1 MGARDVQTF
10 FLRLGLPAVSFERKP
25 TAYFAAW
32 DQTLSSGISQGARY
46 MGPVIPTGAP
56 AQQSLTTTWAAVP
69 AATNHKL
76 GFAQLLSD
84 PLQARS
90 IPAGRWEVS
99 YAVRLANA
107 SATLQWQPYC
117 ALYVIDGIYGTIR
130 GTIFNIQGITGGAF
144 NSTDERTVINQ
155 LIPGVAVNII
165 DGDFLALEIALEVQ
179 NSGGAPVVPQASVFA
194 DGTIP
199 IISIGDITASPLAL
213 LRAPVVLTHLLPEP
227 YEPPEPTMTFDR
239 ARTRAID
246 WFPPDTFHEFERADT
261 GPVSPDSE
269 LMDWWAEIFKR
280 LFWDLI
286 DIWER
291 EMDPSRAVLKLFDWK
306 ALFQIVASPTKLAD
320 LRALVIARLREYG
333 QPSTLY
339 AIAAAVGIDLG
350 YEDPTQLEI
359 LEMPSSTLRNA
370 VQHIFEIPTPIA
382 IADFAGGGTKLVTPH
397 LYDGG
402 AVWNSGLWLS
412 LVFNVVAG
420 THIHVKVTAPNG
432 AQKVWNP
439 ITKTHPVTT
448 AILFGVEMAGKPV
461 HGNWTIEIF
470 RDNGSPAVN
479 LVGCVLYVPGCPR
492 YDVTQ
497 ETQQPIGPPW
507 PVRVPNVVRNAGL
520 GRWLQWWGVYADP
533 ALMGLSTTADLRE
546 ARQALSRIRHA
557 YQQANLILTKA
568 PIPGTPLALPGAMIP
583 GT

>member
-25 TAYFAAW
+25 AAFFAAW
-32 DQTLSSGISQGARY
+32 DQTLSSGVDQGARY
-46 MGPVIPTGAP
+46 MGPVKPTGSP
-56 AQQSLTTTWAAVP
+56 AQQSLTTTWGAVP
-69 AATNHKL
+69 AGTNHKL
-76 GFAQLLSD
+76 AFAQLLSD
-84 PLQARS
+84 PLQARAV
-90 IPAGRWEVS
+90 PAGPWEVS

-107 SATLQWQPYC
+107 SATLLWQPYV
-117 ALYVIDGIYGTIR
+117 ALYVIDGIYGRIR
-130 GTIFNIQGITGGAF
+130 GTIFNVQGVTGAAF

-155 LIPGVAVNII
+155 LVPGVAASLV

-179 NSGGAPVVPQASVFA
+179 NSGGAPVVPQAFVFA
-194 DGTIP
+194 DGTTP
-199 IISIGDITASPLAL
+199 IVNIGDITASPLAL
-213 LRAPVVLTHLLPEP
+213 LRAPVAFTHLLPEP
-227 YEPPEPTMTFDR
+227 YEPPAPTMTFDR
-239 ARTRAID
+239 ARARVID
-246 WFPPDTFHEFERADT
+246 WFPPDTFHEFEHAEL
-261 GPVSPDSE
+261 GPSSPDSE

-306 ALFQIVASPTKLAD
+306 ALFQIVSSPSKIAD

-339 AIAAAVGIDLG
+339 AIAAAVGVVLG
-350 YEDPTQLEI
+350 YQDPTQLEI
-359 LEMPSSTLRNA
+359 LEISASVLRNA
-370 VQHIFEIPTPIA
+370 AQNIFAIPVPIP
-382 IADFAGGGTKLVTPH
+382 IADFAGGGTRLVTPH

-402 AVWNSGLWLS
+402 QVWNSGLWMS
-412 LVFNVVAG
+412 LVFNIAAG
-420 THIHVKVTAPNG
+420 KHISVKVTAPNG
-432 AQKVWNP
+432 FQRVWNP
-439 ITKTHPVTT
+439 ITKLHEVST

-492 YDVTQ
+492 YDATQ
-497 ETQQPIGPPW
+497 ATAQPVGPPW
-507 PVRVPNVVRNAGL
+507 PARVPNVIRNTGL
-520 GRWLQWWGVYADP
+520 GRWKQWWGVYADP
-533 ALMGLSTTADLRE
+533 AKLGLSTTADLRE

-557 YQQANLILTKA
+557 YQQANVILTKA
-568 PIPGTPLALPGAMIP
+568 PIPGTSLAIPGAMIP
-583 GT
+583 GM